1 MKPYEGVVVADGVNI
16 HEMNAKDRAKK
27 ISVLSQQKNPGAL
40 TVRAL
45 VYHGRFPYLGYPR
58 KYRDEDRKIVDEAM
72 RTAGIYDLAEESLS
86 ELSGGQQQKAY
97 IAMLLAQNTDIVF
110 LDEPVTFLDINYQL
124 ELMEIIKELKN
135 NGKTVIMVIHDINF
149 HGQKPPVQSPVASVK
164 LPHSA
169 HSSSG
174 RPVRSITV
182 RSVASRRPVSS
193 VMSVWQKQRDLPM
206 RSTWP
211 TAMRV
216 LPSPAAS
223 RKSME
228 ALTVRHTSCRRVR
241 TAVPAAMSA
250 KANRMPPW
258 AVPQRFRLSG

>member
-1 MKPYEGVVVADGVNI
+1 MIELKNINGGYGKKQVLFDINTIMRENEITSIIGPNGCGKSTLLEISSGLMKPYEGVVVADGVNI

-58 KYRDEDRKIVDEAM
+58 KYRDEDRKTVDEAM
-72 RTAGIYDLAEESLS
+72 RTAGIYDLADESLA

-135 NGKTVIMVIHDINF
+135 DGKTVIMVIHDIN
-149 HGQKPPVQSPVASVK
+149 
-164 LPHSA
+164 L
-169 HSSSG
+169 
-174 RPVRSITV
+174 
-182 RSVASRRPVSS
+182 
-193 VMSVWQKQRDLPM
+193 
-206 RSTWP
+206 
-211 TAMRV
+211 
-216 LPSPAAS
+216 
-223 RKSME
+223 
-228 ALTVRHTSCRRVR
+228 
-241 TAVPAAMSA
+241 AMSYSDKIIA
-250 KANRMPPW
+250 MKNGRIVFDGKPKKMCESNVLESIFGIKANYSYENR
-258 AVPQRFRLSG
+258 QYFFTRIGSEI